1 MSDLRHEHQAPAH
14 GDHERTDIDPRAIW
28 LFYSGMAVMVI
39 GMALFVVWMFDE
51 FLAASRRADPAPS
64 PVAHFE
70 QPPLPRLQ
78 VNEIADVRAL
88 RAADEERLDSFG
100 WVSQEQKIVHVP
112 IARAVEQLV
121 KHGPPNWPPVK
132 IEPPP
137 KAEEKA
143 KEGKAEE
150 KAKDDKAKDG
160 KAKEDKAKSDNAKTG
175 DKTKTDG
182 KAKTDDSGKA
192 DDAKADDAKAESGK
206 ERP

>member
-1 MSDLRHEHQAPAH
+1 MSDVRHEHQAPGH

-28 LFYSGMAVMVI
+28 LFYSGMAVLVI

-112 IARAVEQLV
+112 IARAVDQLV

-132 IEPPP
+132 IESAP
-137 KAEEKA
+137 KADEKA
-143 KEGKAEE
+143 KKEKAKDEKSEE
-150 KAKDDKAKDG
+150 KAKDEKSKDG
-160 KAKEDKAKSDNAKTG
+160 KAKEEKAKGDKANADKAKTG
-175 DKTKTDG
+175 DKG
-182 KAKTDDSGKA
+182 KV
-192 DDAKADDAKAESGK
+192 DDAKAESGK